1 MSQRAMKYLND
12 NRIRYRKYS
21 EDQPTQEYEWGWY
34 YADGTHGYYSLFNS
48 EAKIN
53 TLRSLKWHLLTL
65 WWLNPDM
72 SLDKFKQLSE
82 VICYKQNNFVTFN
95 IPEELLNKVIQDV
108 FMQDL
113 ERPPKNKL
121 RKVVFKDGTGLD
133 RKQKLSIVGKLI
145 GRKSMVD
152 EEAIYQCMLDLHD
165 MGKKITIGRIA
176 GLLDCSSRTIHR
188 NMSMEL
194 KKEKDLLNINNEKI

>member
-12 NRIRYRKYS
+12 NRIVYRKYS
-21 EDQPTQEYEWGWY
+21 EDQPTQEYDWGWY

-48 EAKIN
+48 DAKIN

-72 SLDKFKQLSE
+72 DLDKFKQLSE
-82 VICYKQNNFVTFN
+82 VICYKPNGFVTFN
-95 IPEELLNKVIQDV
+95 LPPELLNKVIQDV

-113 ERPPKNKL
+113 EQPPKNKL

-133 RKQKLSIVGKLI
+133 KKQKLSIVGQLI
-145 GRKSMVD
+145 GRKSIVD
-152 EEAIYQCMLDLHD
+152 EESIYQCMLDLND
-165 MGKKITIGRIA
+165 IGEKITINKLA
-176 GLLDCSSRTIHR
+176 DYFKCSSRTIHR
-188 NMSMEL
+188 NMSEQL
-194 KKEKDLLNINNEKI
+194 KKEKDLLNIEHEKI

>member
-1 MSQRAMKYLND
+1 MSYRAMKYLND
-12 NRIRYRKYS
+12 NRIVYRKYS
-21 EDQPTQEYEWGWY
+21 EDQPTKEYEWGWY

-95 IPEELLNKVIQDV
+95 IPEELLNKVVQDV

-188 NMSMEL
+188 NMSKEL
-194 KKEKDLLNINNEKI
+194 KKEKDILNIENEKI

>member
-21 EDQPTQEYEWGWY
+21 DDEPTQEFEWGWY
-34 YADGTHGYYSLFNS
+34 YAEGTHGYYSLFNS

-53 TLRSLKWHLLTL
+53 TIRSLKWHLLTL
-65 WWLNPDM
+65 WWLNPEM
-72 SLDKFKQLSE
+72 TLQQFKYVAIHISFRR
-82 VICYKQNNFVTFN
+82 NNFVTFD
-95 IPEELLNKVIQDV
+95 ISEKLLNSVVDNV
-108 FMQDL
+108 YMQDL

-121 RKVVFKDGTGLD
+121 RKVVFKDFCGLD
-133 RKQKLSIVGKLI
+133 KSEKLSIVGKLI
-145 GRKSMVD
+145 GRKSMD
-152 EEAIYQCMLDLHD
+152 EEKIYQCMLDLHD

-188 NMSMEL
+188 NMSGEL
-194 KKEKDLLNINNEKI
+194 KKEKDLLNIENEKI